1 MDNHEKVIHGK
12 TVPTVKKKA
21 EELTAKVI
29 TSPEVEQS
37 AKESTFICGTCA
49 NAFDNEN
56 ECVSHQQSHNESLTF
71 DCSECEIS
79 NDTEIDL
86 EWHMENIHEPE
97 SIARYINAANVSS
110 NHWTQEN

>member
-37 AKESTFICGTCA
+37 AKESTCICGTCA
-49 NAFDNEN
+49 EN
-56 ECVSHQQSHNESLTF
+56 ECVSHQQSHNEL
-71 DCSECEIS
+71 
-79 NDTEIDL
+79 
-86 EWHMENIHEPE
+86 MY
-97 SIARYINAANVSS
+97 RM
-110 NHWTQEN
+110 